1 MLGYRTTF
9 AVDVTQS
16 TGIEAGTAI
25 DTLLREGFDW
35 LRRRKGLLE
44 IDGLEPWVEKSFP
57 NGSRA
62 IYGKGATPSGDEYAK
77 LVYFDRPQPT
87 GQWVTTLLVGRSK
100 KKQGLLP
107 LVSVEID
114 APEDPAWPGRPI
126 FPNRPW
132 LVKNILDGYAC
143 YDRGMRT
150 SDDPIQVSDEEGV
163 AEFLRN
169 LEDERHRG
177 LIIAC
182 GTDGTVEAEAWKRIL
197 DDITTECAG
206 QATVYQ
212 LTPRATE
219 MVNARVSE
227 KHALTPYALRTFKPG
242 AVLDD
247 PTDGLRHRVLSARA
261 LLGKNKKELTRMFGR
276 VSREHSRA
284 LPPDPFMRRLDA
296 ITGAELDRVTFE
308 RTEEVRA
315 AIRAS
320 TLQAR
325 EDRAI
330 EETGAAPAVD
340 GASLSLEAVV
350 RTEAVIAEAPTSE
363 AIAAGEVEMLRIEVE
378 DLRARL
384 VEARSEAAKARDEN
398 ERMRAELA
406 LSCAKYERLS
416 DAHAHDR
423 DRLGRVHEA
432 EIADLNARL
441 EDKTLE
447 VEIQLEARQEAEKE
461 ARRARYDLDLAKRE
475 LLEAGLDTTPLYLEK
490 EDPYAEASFSNW
502 EELEAFGADV
512 FPRLVLSYD
521 TEAAESLAQHGR
533 SLSWLRET
541 CDILAMLDEYAAFR
555 ASDEGRGFRGGLHQY
570 LRGGAPAGARLI
582 PAVRLRDSE
591 SETSVNMWGDERR
604 FKVPESVDP
613 SGFRTMLAHIEIQH
627 FKSVSPRLYF
637 EDRTGDLGKVV
648 IGYIGRHLTNTKSG

>member
-9 AVDVTQS
+9 AVDITES
-16 TGIEAGTAI
+16 TGIEAETAI

-35 LRRRKGLLE
+35 LRRQKGLLE
-44 IDGLEPWVEKSFP
+44 IDDLEPWIEKSFP

-62 IYGKGATPSGDEYAK
+62 IYGKGATPAGDEYAK

-163 AEFLRN
+163 AEFLQN
-169 LEDERHRG
+169 LEDEKHRG

-308 RTEEVRA
+308 RAEEARA
-315 AIRAS
+315 ALRAS
-320 TLQAR
+320 SPR
-325 EDRAI
+325 VI
-330 EETGAAPAVD
+330 EEGIAAPVADRVE
-340 GASLSLEAVV
+340 ASLENVV
-350 RTEAVIAEAPTSE
+350 RSGAVIADEVSTSPS
-363 AIAAGEVEMLRIEVE
+363 IAVGEVEMLRIEVE

-384 VEARSEAAKARDEN
+384 AEARGEAVEAGSEN

-406 LSCAKYERLS
+406 LSRAKYERLS
-416 DAHAHDR
+416 DAHVRDL
-423 DRLGRVHEA
+423 DRLGRVYEA
-432 EIADLNARL
+432 EIADLSAHL
-441 EDKTLE
+441 DDKTLE

-461 ARRARYDLDLAKRE
+461 ARRARYDLDLARRE

-490 EDPYAEASFSNW
+490 EDPYAEANFSNW
-502 EELEAFGADV
+502 EELEAFGPDV

-521 TEAAESLAQHGR
+521 TDAAESLAQHGR

-541 CDILAMLDEYAAFR
+541 CNILAMLDEYAAFR

-582 PAVRLRDSE
+582 PAVRVRDSE

-648 IGYIGRHLTNTKSG
+648 IG

>member
-9 AVDVTQS
+9 AVDITES
-16 TGIEAGTAI
+16 TGIEAETAI

-35 LRRRKGLLE
+35 LRRQKGLLE
-44 IDGLEPWVEKSFP
+44 IDDLEPWIEKSFP

-62 IYGKGATPSGDEYAK
+62 IYGKGATPAGDEYAK

-169 LEDERHRG
+169 LEDEKHRG

-219 MVNARVSE
+219 MVNARISE

-308 RTEEVRA
+308 RAEEARA
-315 AIRAS
+315 ALRAS
-320 TLQAR
+320 SPRVIEEGTAAPVA
-325 EDRAI
+325 DRA
-330 EETGAAPAVD
+330 E
-340 GASLSLEAVV
+340 ASLENVV
-350 RTEAVIAEAPTSE
+350 RGGAVIADEVSTSPS
-363 AIAAGEVEMLRIEVE
+363 IAVEEVEMLRIEVE

-384 VEARSEAAKARDEN
+384 AEARGEAVEAGSEN

-406 LSCAKYERLS
+406 LSRAKYERLS
-416 DAHAHDR
+416 DAHVRDL

-432 EIADLNARL
+432 EIADLSARL
-441 EDKTLE
+441 DDKTLE

-461 ARRARYDLDLAKRE
+461 ARRARYDLDLARRE

-490 EDPYAEASFSNW
+490 EDPYAEANFSNW
-502 EELEAFGADV
+502 EELEAFGPDV

-521 TEAAESLAQHGR
+521 TDAAESLAQHGR

-541 CDILAMLDEYAAFR
+541 CNILAMLDEYAAFR

-582 PAVRLRDSE
+582 PAVRVRDSE

-648 IGYIGRHLTNTKSG
+648 IGYIGRHLTNTKTS

>member
-9 AVDVTQS
+9 AVDITES
-16 TGIEAGTAI
+16 TGIEAETAI

-35 LRRRKGLLE
+35 LRRQKGLLE
-44 IDGLEPWVEKSFP
+44 IDDLEPWIEKSFP

-62 IYGKGATPSGDEYAK
+62 IYGKGATPAGDEYAK

-163 AEFLRN
+163 AEFLQN
-169 LEDERHRG
+169 LEDEKHRG

-308 RTEEVRA
+308 RAEEARA
-315 AIRAS
+315 ALRAS
-320 TLQAR
+320 SPR
-325 EDRAI
+325 VI
-330 EETGAAPAVD
+330 EEGIAAPVADRVE
-340 GASLSLEAVV
+340 ASLENVV
-350 RTEAVIAEAPTSE
+350 RSGAVIADEVSTSPS
-363 AIAAGEVEMLRIEVE
+363 IAVGEVEMLRIEVE

-384 VEARSEAAKARDEN
+384 AEARGEAVEAGSEN

-406 LSCAKYERLS
+406 LSRAKYERLS
-416 DAHAHDR
+416 DAHVRDL
-423 DRLGRVHEA
+423 DRLGRVYEA
-432 EIADLNARL
+432 EIADLSARL
-441 EDKTLE
+441 DDKTLE

-461 ARRARYDLDLAKRE
+461 ARRARYDLDLARRE

-490 EDPYAEASFSNW
+490 EDPYAEANFSNW
-502 EELEAFGADV
+502 EELEAFGPDV

-521 TEAAESLAQHGR
+521 TDAAESLAQHGR

-541 CDILAMLDEYAAFR
+541 CNILAMLDEYAAFR

-582 PAVRLRDSE
+582 PAVRVRDSE

-648 IGYIGRHLTNTKSG
+648 IGYIGRHLTNTKTS

>member
-9 AVDVTQS
+9 AVDITES
-16 TGIEAGTAI
+16 TGIEAETAI

-35 LRRRKGLLE
+35 LRRQKGLLE
-44 IDGLEPWVEKSFP
+44 IDDLEPWIEKSFP

-62 IYGKGATPSGDEYAK
+62 IYGKGATPAGDEYAK

-163 AEFLRN
+163 AEFLQN
-169 LEDERHRG
+169 LEDEKHRG

-261 LLGKNKKELTRMFGR
+261 LLGKNKKEFTRMFGR

-308 RTEEVRA
+308 RAEEARA
-315 AIRAS
+315 ALRAS
-320 TLQAR
+320 SPR
-325 EDRAI
+325 VI
-330 EETGAAPAVD
+330 EEGIAAPVADRVE
-340 GASLSLEAVV
+340 ASLENVV
-350 RTEAVIAEAPTSE
+350 RSGAVIADEVSTSPS
-363 AIAAGEVEMLRIEVE
+363 IAVGEVEMLRIEVE

-384 VEARSEAAKARDEN
+384 AEARGEAVEAGSEN

-406 LSCAKYERLS
+406 LSRAKYERLS
-416 DAHAHDR
+416 DAHVRDL
-423 DRLGRVHEA
+423 DRLGRVYEA
-432 EIADLNARL
+432 EIADLSARL
-441 EDKTLE
+441 DDKTLE

-461 ARRARYDLDLAKRE
+461 ARRARYDLDLARRE

-490 EDPYAEASFSNW
+490 EDPYAEANFSNW
-502 EELEAFGADV
+502 EELEAFGPDV

-521 TEAAESLAQHGR
+521 TDAAESLAQHGR

-541 CDILAMLDEYAAFR
+541 CNILAMLDEYAAFR

-582 PAVRLRDSE
+582 PAVRVRDSE

-648 IGYIGRHLTNTKSG
+648 IGYIGRHLTNTKTS